1 MMMIF
6 FYILF
11 LFLQFNYKRLII
23 SIYIFKNIGYNLKK
37 KQNFIVQL
45 KKNFLYYIIYFF
57 KSFLSEKF
65 FNIINNLQ
73 NLIGWFKII

>member
-37 KQNFIVQL
+37 KQNFIVQF

-73 NLIGWFKII
+73 NLIG

>member
-73 NLIGWFKII
+73 NLIS

>member
-73 NLIGWFKII
+73 NLIG

>member
-37 KQNFIVQL
+37 NKILLFNLRKIF
-45 KKNFLYYIIYFF
+45 YII
-57 KSFLSEKF
+57 
-65 FNIINNLQ
+65 
-73 NLIGWFKII
+73 